1 MVDYINGIKNKKQKK
16 QKKKQQQQQLAS
28 NMSEFKRST
37 VYGYQQYQTIVNL
50 SDLIIQ
56 PNPGAG
62 LIGVQHQTT
71 NNVYVRSNENRAGLP
86 TTE

>member
-1 MVDYINGIKNKKQKK
+1 MVDYINGVKKTTTT
-16 QKKKQQQQQLAS
+16 KKKQLAS

-37 VYGYQQYQTIVNL
+37 VYGYQQYQPIVNL
-50 SDLIIQ
+50 PDLKIQ

-71 NNVYVRSNENRAGLP
+71 NNVLCSFK
-86 TTE
+86 

>member
-1 MVDYINGIKNKKQKK
+1 MALKTKNKKKE
-16 QKKKQQQQQLAS
+16 KKKQQQQLAS
-28 NMSEFKRST
+28 NMSEFKRSA
-37 VYGYQQYQTIVNL
+37 VYGYQQYQPIVNL

-56 PNPGAG
+56 PNPGPS

>member
-1 MVDYINGIKNKKQKK
+1 MVDYINGV
-16 QKKKQQQQQLAS
+16 KKKKKKNLAS
-28 NMSEFKRST
+28 NMSELKRST
-37 VYGYQQYQTIVNL
+37 VYSYQQYQPIVNL

>member
-1 MVDYINGIKNKKQKK
+1 MAL
-16 QKKKQQQQQLAS
+16 KKKKNIAS

-37 VYGYQQYQTIVNL
+37 VYGYQQYQPIVNL

-62 LIGVQHQTT
+62 LIGGPA
-71 NNVYVRSNENRAGLP
+71 SNY
-86 TTE
+86 

>member
-1 MVDYINGIKNKKQKK
+1 MAL
-16 QKKKQQQQQLAS
+16 KKKKKNLAS
-28 NMSEFKRST
+28 IMSELKRST
-37 VYGYQQYQTIVNL
+37 VYSYQQYQPIVNL

-71 NNVYVRSNENRAGLP
+71 NNVYVRSNESRAGLRAK
-86 TTE
+86 E

>member
-1 MVDYINGIKNKKQKK
+1 MVDYINGVKKTTTT
-16 QKKKQQQQQLAS
+16 KKKQLAS

-37 VYGYQQYQTIVNL
+37 VYSYQQYQPIVNL
-50 SDLIIQ
+50 PDLIIQ

-71 NNVYVRSNENRAGLP
+71 NNVPCSFK
-86 TTE
+86 

>member
-1 MVDYINGIKNKKQKK
+1 MVDYINGV
-16 QKKKQQQQQLAS
+16 KKKKNLAS
-28 NMSEFKRST
+28 IMSELKRST
-37 VYGYQQYQTIVNL
+37 VYSYQQYQPIVNL

-56 PNPGAG
+56 PNPGPS

>member
-1 MVDYINGIKNKKQKK
+1 MVDYINGV
-16 QKKKQQQQQLAS
+16 KKKKNIAS

-37 VYGYQQYQTIVNL
+37 VYGYQQYKPIVNL

-62 LIGVQHQTT
+62 LIGGPA
-71 NNVYVRSNENRAGLP
+71 SNY
-86 TTE
+86 

>member
-1 MVDYINGIKNKKQKK
+1 MVDYINGVI
-16 QKKKQQQQQLAS
+16 KKKKNLAS
-28 NMSEFKRST
+28 TLSELKRST
-37 VYGYQQYQTIVNL
+37 VYSYQQYQPIVNL

-71 NNVYVRSNENRAGLP
+71 NNVYVRSNESRAGLRAK
-86 TTE
+86 E

>member
-1 MVDYINGIKNKKQKK
+1 MVDYINGVKNKKQKK
-16 QKKKQQQQQLAS
+16 AKKQQQQLAS

-37 VYGYQQYQTIVNL
+37 VYGYQQYQPIVNL

>member
-1 MVDYINGIKNKKQKK
+1 MVDYINGV
-16 QKKKQQQQQLAS
+16 KKKKKKNLAS
-28 NMSEFKRST
+28 NMSELKRST
-37 VYGYQQYQTIVNL
+37 VYSYQQYQPIVNL

-71 NNVYVRSNENRAGLP
+71 NNVYVRSNESRAGLP

>member
-1 MVDYINGIKNKKQKK
+1 MAL
-16 QKKKQQQQQLAS
+16 KKKKNLAS
-28 NMSEFKRST
+28 IMSELKRST
-37 VYGYQQYQTIVNL
+37 VYSYQQYQPIVNL

-56 PNPGAG
+56 PNPGPS

>member
-1 MVDYINGIKNKKQKK
+1 MVDYINGVKNKKQKK

-28 NMSEFKRST
+28 NMSEFKRSM
-37 VYGYQQYQTIVNL
+37 VYGYQQYQPIVNL

>member
-1 MVDYINGIKNKKQKK
+1 MVDYINGV
-16 QKKKQQQQQLAS
+16 KKKKKNLAS
-28 NMSEFKRST
+28 IMSELKRST
-37 VYGYQQYQTIVNL
+37 VYSYQQYQPIVNL

-56 PNPGAG
+56 PNPGAC

>member
-1 MVDYINGIKNKKQKK
+1 MALKTKNKKS
-16 QKKKQQQQQLAS
+16 KKKKQQQQLAS

-37 VYGYQQYQTIVNL
+37 VYGYQQYQPIVNL

>member
-1 MVDYINGIKNKKQKK
+1 MVDYINGV
-16 QKKKQQQQQLAS
+16 KKKKKNLAS
-28 NMSEFKRST
+28 IMSELKRST
-37 VYGYQQYQTIVNL
+37 VYSYQQYQPIVNL

-71 NNVYVRSNENRAGLP
+71 DNVYVRSNENRAGLP

>member
-16 QKKKQQQQQLAS
+16 QKQQQQQQQLAS
-28 NMSEFKRST
+28 NMSEFKKST

-62 LIGVQHQTT
+62 LTAVQH
-71 NNVYVRSNENRAGLP
+71 
-86 TTE
+86 

>member
-1 MVDYINGIKNKKQKK
+1 MVDYINGVKNKKQKK
-16 QKKKQQQQQLAS
+16 QKKKKQQQQLAS

-37 VYGYQQYQTIVNL
+37 VYGYQQYQPIVNL

>member
-1 MVDYINGIKNKKQKK
+1 MVDYINGVKKT
-16 QKKKQQQQQLAS
+16 KKKKKKQLAS

-37 VYGYQQYQTIVNL
+37 VYGYQQYQPIVNL

-56 PNPGAG
+56 PN

-71 NNVYVRSNENRAGLP
+71 NNIYVRSNENRAGLP

>member
-16 QKKKQQQQQLAS
+16 KQQQLAS

-37 VYGYQQYQTIVNL
+37 VYGYQQYQPIVNL

-62 LIGVQHQTT
+62 LTGVQHQTT

>member
-1 MVDYINGIKNKKQKK
+1 MVDYINGIKNK
-16 QKKKQQQQQLAS
+16 QKKKQQQQLAS

-37 VYGYQQYQTIVNL
+37 VYGYQQYQPIVNL

-62 LIGVQHQTT
+62 LIGVQHRTT